1 MIKVRA
7 HRAEP
12 LNELADSLAS
22 EAAESDDSRPVVLDL
37 DPEAVHFLHKTK
49 WVEWDARVR
58 EDLVQRAATQ
68 YVARAI
74 RRREERSGA
83 EAGTPALPFTTEWL
97 LRPDQG
103 RETLGRVLE
112 GM

>member
-12 LNELADSLAS
+12 LNERADTLAS

-37 DPEAVHFLHKTK
+37 DPEAVHFQHKRR

-68 YVARAI
+68 CVARAL
-74 RRREERSGA
+74 RRREERSGT
-83 EAGTPALPFTTEWL
+83 EAGTPALPFT
-97 LRPDQG
+97 
-103 RETLGRVLE
+103 VAAAA
-112 GM
+112 